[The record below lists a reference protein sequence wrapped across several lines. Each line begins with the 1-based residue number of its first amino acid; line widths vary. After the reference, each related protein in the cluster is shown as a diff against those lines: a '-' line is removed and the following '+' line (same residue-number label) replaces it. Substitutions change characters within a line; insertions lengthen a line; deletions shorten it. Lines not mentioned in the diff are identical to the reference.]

1 MTNNILKIN
10 SNTYQL
16 FENNKNIGTISTY
29 TNDYHNQNCYLKF
42 NLLIYPIFSPFSLIM
57 QDKRKPLQVMLDS
70 TQKSLIDF
78 LTKNGFQLKRQC
90 FSLTVKKD
98 NMKLLPEEKIT
109 IQKFDMHNN
118 KFLDCC
124 DFLYQYYKNSHKV
137 VSPLTISKD
146 QFIKEVPT
154 KTGYYHLN
162 KNFQIESEYSRE
174 QMRIN
179 KFTQSVLLDMFSSF
193 ESIFFEADDTD
204 WAAMDLLNQFDV
216 DVTQSFNT
224 YILDTSVTKN
234 KLDNDL

>member
-1 MTNNILKIN
+1 MTSKILKIN

-16 FENNKNIGTISTY
+16 FENNKNVGTISTC

-42 NLLIYPIFSPFSLIM
+42 NLFVYPTYSPFSLIM
-57 QDKRKPLQVMLDS
+57 QDKKKPLQVMLDS
-70 TQKSLIDF
+70 TEKYLIDF
-78 LTKNGFQLKRQC
+78 LTKNGFQLKRRC

-118 KFLDCC
+118 KYLDCC

-154 KTGYYHLN
+154 KTGYYQLN
-162 KNFQIESEYSRE
+162 KDSQIENIVFTENNEIAYICST
-174 QMRIN
+174 N
-179 KFTQSVLLDMFSSF
+179 PKTCPKFIRAVLFHMFSSF
-193 ESIFFEADDTD
+193 ESLFFEADNTD
-204 WAAMDLLNQFDV
+204 WAAMMLLNQFNV
-216 DVTQSFNT
+216 AVTESFNT
-224 YILDTSVTKN
+224 YILEM
-234 KLDNDL
+234 

>member
-57 QDKRKPLQVMLDS
+57 QDKKKPLQVMLDS

-109 IQKFDMHNN
+109 RPYNLMCKDEQ
-118 KFLDCC
+118 FL
-124 DFLYQYYKNSHKV
+124 KV
-137 VSPLTISKD
+137 
-146 QFIKEVPT
+146 
-154 KTGYYHLN
+154 
-162 KNFQIESEYSRE
+162 
-174 QMRIN
+174 
-179 KFTQSVLLDMFSSF
+179 
-193 ESIFFEADDTD
+193 
-204 WAAMDLLNQFDV
+204 NQNWV
-216 DVTQSFNT
+216 
-224 YILDTSVTKN
+224 
-234 KLDNDL
+234 